1 MCKLIIC
8 TFCFLGKKIKKTVFL
23 LNGKAVMYLNMVYE
37 PEHIQALWRLVQ
49 FQIYAI
55 SKALKKNKKNPLVL
69 QISKMMIM

>member
-1 MCKLIIC
+1 
-8 TFCFLGKKIKKTVFL
+8 
-23 LNGKAVMYLNMVYE
+23 MYLNMVYE

-55 SKALKKNKKNPLVL
+55 SKALKKNKKNPLIL